1 MIKKWIKRLFVLG
14 VIGMIALV
22 VLFFA
27 VFYGAFG
34 PLPTKADL
42 KAVQVPNAS
51 IVYADDGSVLGKFYI
66 ENRSDVRFKDINKHI
81 INALV
86 ATEDARFF
94 KHKGLDGRSYLRV
107 LIKTIF
113 LRNRASGGG
122 STISQQLIKNL
133 YKRQNYSILT
143 MPVNKIK
150 EAIVA
155 KRLEDV
161 YSKEDILELYLNTVP
176 FGELAFGIGTASQRF
191 FSKAPKD
198 VTLEEAATLIGL
210 LKATTYYSP
219 RVNPKQSKERRNMVL
234 ALMAK
239 ERYITGGEK
248 AVAQNRDLKL
258 NYSRIKPNEGP
269 APYFMASLKKELKK
283 WTSDN
288 PKTNGDS
295 WNIFTDG
302 LKIYTTIDKRMQ
314 KYAEEAARTHLKD
327 LQKIFDKQW
336 KDDVD
341 FYAKNYS
348 AIETMK
354 RRSNRYRR
362 MKDAGKSES
371 AIDAAFKKKRVM
383 KLFSYDGAIDKTISP
398 YDSIAYYLKYL
409 QTGFVAMDPETG
421 HVKAWVGGVDYNYF
435 TQDHALEG
443 RHVGSTF
450 KPLVYATALTQGADP
465 CNYYQ
470 NQLVR
475 YPDYQDWTPENADGK
490 YGGWYSFQGA
500 LANSVNTVTVQ
511 VLFEAGVNQVVNFAK
526 SLGITS
532 DLPKV
537 PSLCL
542 GTADIKPI
550 EMVSAYCAFANGGY
564 KTDAFYLKKITDTNG
579 KVIKISK
586 AQAKSLREK
595 VIDDKTVNTMT
606 NILKKV
612 VNDGTGKRL
621 RWQFG
626 LTNEIAGKTGTTQ
639 EQSDGWFIG
648 YTPNL
653 VAGVWVG
660 AEDRRVHFRT
670 LTDGQGSRT
679 ALPIYGHFMKKLT
692 NDSRYAA
699 KMTQPFTNYYYS
711 DVNSDCLLYSQVDP
725 SVPVV
730 PPPSSD
736 GTFDHIFNRKPG
748 DTRVVTGG
756 SSSNTKKVKTPP
768 KQKPSSTKTVK
779 TPPAKPKETILDKI
793 FGKRRKN
800 KKKRR

>member
-1 MIKKWIKRLFVLG
+1 MIRKWIKRFFILG
-14 VIGMIALV
+14 IIGAIALV

-34 PLPTKADL
+34 PLPTRGDL

-51 IVYADDGSVLGKFYI
+51 IVYADDGSVLGKFYVQ
-66 ENRSDVRFKDINKHI
+66 NRSNVRYKDISKYI

-94 KHKGLDGRSYLRV
+94 KHKGLDGRSYMRV
-107 LIKTIF
+107 LVKTIF

-143 MPVNKIK
+143 LPVNKIK

-191 FSKAPKD
+191 FGKKPKD

-219 RVNPKQSKERRNMVL
+219 RVNPQQSKERRNMVL

-239 ERYITGGEK
+239 ENYITGGEK
-248 AVAQNRDLKL
+248 AVAQSRDLKL
-258 NYSRIKPNEGP
+258 NYSRVKPNEGP

-302 LKIYTTIDKRMQ
+302 MKIYTTIDKTMQ

-336 KDDVD
+336 TDDVD
-341 FYAKNYS
+341 FFAKNYN

-354 RRSNRYRR
+354 RRSNRYRK
-362 MKDAGKSES
+362 MKDAGKSEA
-371 AIDAAFKKKRVM
+371 AIIEAFKNKRPM
-383 KLFSYDGAIDKTISP
+383 KLFSYDGPKDRTISP

-409 QTGFVAMDPETG
+409 QTGFVAMDPENG

-450 KPLVYATALTQGADP
+450 KPLVYATALTQGKDP
-465 CNYYQ
+465 CSYYQ

-511 VLFEAGVNQVVNFAK
+511 VLFEAGVDQVINFAK
-526 SLGITS
+526 SLGIKS

-537 PSLCL
+537 PSICL
-542 GTADIKPI
+542 GTADIKPL

-564 KTDAFYLKKITDTNG
+564 QTEPFYLKKITDSDG
-579 KVIKISK
+579 KVIKIDK
-586 AQAKSLREK
+586 APAKSLREK

-660 AEDRRVHFRT
+660 AEDRRVSFRT

-679 ALPIYGHFMKKLT
+679 ALPIWGHFMKKLAA
-692 NDSRYAA
+692 DSRYAA
-699 KMTQPFTNYYYS
+699 KVTQPFTNYYYA
-711 DVNSDCLLYSQVDP
+711 DVNSDCILYSQVDP
-725 SVPVV
+725 TIPVA
-730 PPPSSD
+730 PPPSTG

-748 DTRVVTGG
+748 ETRVTGG
-756 SSSNTKKVKTPP
+756 SRSTGGTKTQAPP
-768 KQKPSSTKTVK
+768 KVTKPTKTVK
-779 TPPAKPKETILDKI
+779 TPPAKPKKSILERI
-793 FGKRRKN
+793 FGGRNERK
-800 KKKRR
+800 KSR